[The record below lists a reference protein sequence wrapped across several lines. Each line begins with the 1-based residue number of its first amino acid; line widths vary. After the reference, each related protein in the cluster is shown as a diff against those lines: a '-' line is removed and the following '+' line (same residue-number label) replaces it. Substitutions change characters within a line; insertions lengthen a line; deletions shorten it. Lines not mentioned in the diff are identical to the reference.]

1 MSSKLNFSDKNWGF
15 ASVWHQ
21 NCKSDRDKR
30 TIQDSTKR
38 KMSVLSPHNLGL
50 KWVSPYGMRSVCF
63 KVELLRRRNFFMKFS
78 CCTLLCCALL
88 IPSCSTDLEVW
99 KDNESEDDLSTI
111 QWRSNDDNIFAKRSP
126 ITQNF
131 LQFAE
136 EKGLKACEI
145 SIPQ

>member
-1 MSSKLNFSDKNWGF
+1 
-15 ASVWHQ
+15 
-21 NCKSDRDKR
+21 
-30 TIQDSTKR
+30 
-38 KMSVLSPHNLGL
+38 
-50 KWVSPYGMRSVCF
+50 
-63 KVELLRRRNFFMKFS
+63 MKIS

-88 IPSCSTDLEVW
+88 IPSCSLDLEVW

-136 EKGLKACEI
+136 EKGSQGPKLV
-145 SIPQ
+145 SHNNFFTTDTR